1 MSSNVTS
8 GGRRPPRSGP
18 SGPPPARH
26 RPGGAPPRHGPPPP
40 PAAPPPPPPRGGGRA
55 PPPPPL
61 GRLGPLPWIGPAVL
75 LIVVVVLWPV
85 YEMVRTSFLKIS
97 VSGFVRGWAGLDKYR
112 QLFDE
117 PDLGSVITATV
128 VWTVGVVALTMV
140 LSLGLAQLFNQR
152 FPGRRL
158 TRWALIAPWAASVL
172 MTAIG
177 FKWML
182 DRTAGVLNT
191 LMTDLGIVDSP
202 KDWLGDP
209 STAWPWMMFVAVFV
223 SLPFTTY
230 TLLAGLQTVPGEV
243 YEAARVDG
251 AGVWQTYRRITLPL
265 LRPAFLVGVVIN
277 LINVFNSF
285 PVIWGMTR
293 GGPDSDTATTTVFMY
308 QLKSSDIGESA
319 AMSVVN
325 FALVVVMVAAFLKVS
340 RWNQEEA

>member
-8 GGRRPPRSGP
+8 GGRRPPRPGRSRGYRSG
-18 SGPPPARH
+18 
-26 RPGGAPPRHGPPPP
+26 
-40 PAAPPPPPPRGGGRA
+40 
-55 PPPPPL
+55 L

-85 YEMVRTSFLKIS
+85 YEMVRTSFLRIS

-117 PDLGSVITATV
+117 PDLSSVITATV

-140 LSLGLAQLFNQR
+140 ISLGLAQLFDQR

-191 LMTDLGIVDSP
+191 VMTDLGIVDSP

>member
-1 MSSNVTS
+1 MSSSTPLRRSGRSGRS
-8 GGRRPPRSGP
+8 GGP
-18 SGPPPARH
+18 
-26 RPGGAPPRHGPPPP
+26 
-40 PAAPPPPPPRGGGRA
+40 
-55 PPPPPL
+55 

-75 LIVVVVLWPV
+75 LILLVVVWPV
-85 YEMVRTSFLKIS
+85 YEMVRTSFLRIS
-97 VSGFVRGWAGLDKYR
+97 VSGFVRGSAGLDKYR
-112 QLFDE
+112 KLFDE
-117 PDLGSVITATV
+117 SALPSVLVSTV
-128 VWTVGVVALTMV
+128 VWTVLVVGLTMLV
-140 LSLGLAQLFNQR
+140 SLALAQLFNQR
-152 FPGRRL
+152 FPGRRV

-191 LMTDLGIVDSP
+191 LMADLGLIDGP
-202 KDWLGDP
+202 RDWLGDP

-251 AGVWQTYRRITLPL
+251 AGTAQTYWRITLPL

-325 FALVVVMVAAFLKVS
+325 FALVLVMVVLFLKVS
-340 RWNQEEA
+340 RWNKEES

>member
-1 MSSNVTS
+1 MSPSSSTS
-8 GGRRPPRSGP
+8 GSGRKGRSGL
-18 SGPPPARH
+18 A
-26 RPGGAPPRHGPPPP
+26 
-40 PAAPPPPPPRGGGRA
+40 
-55 PPPPPL
+55 
-61 GRLGPLPWIGPAVL
+61 RLGPLPWIGPAVL
-75 LIVVVVLWPV
+75 LIVLVVLWPV

-97 VSGFVRGWAGLDKYR
+97 SSGFVRGSAGFDKYK
-112 QLFDE
+112 QLFEE
-117 PDLGSVITATV
+117 PSLPSVVLSTV
-128 VWTVGVVALTMV
+128 VWTVVVVGATMLV
-140 LSLGLAQLFNQR
+140 SLALAQLFNQK

-158 TRWALIAPWAASVL
+158 TRWALIAPWAASVV

-182 DRTAGVLNT
+182 NQTAGVLNT
-191 LMTDLGIVDSP
+191 LMTDLGLIDGP
-202 KDWLGDP
+202 QDWLGDP

-230 TLLAGLQTVPGEV
+230 TLLAGLQTVPGEI

-251 AGVWQTYRRITLPL
+251 ANPWQTYLRITLPL

-285 PVIWGMTR
+285 PIIWSMTH

-308 QLKSSDIGESA
+308 QLKNSDIGQSA

-325 FALVVVMVAAFLKVS
+325 FALVVVMVVVFLKAS
-340 RWNQEEA
+340 RWNQEES

>member
-1 MSSNVTS
+1 MSTNSATT
-8 GGRRPPRSGP
+8 GGRRPVRGTRTGRRSG
-18 SGPPPARH
+18 
-26 RPGGAPPRHGPPPP
+26 
-40 PAAPPPPPPRGGGRA
+40 
-55 PPPPPL
+55 L

-75 LIVVVVLWPV
+75 LIVLVVLWPV

-97 VSGFVRGWAGLDKYR
+97 VSGFVRGSAGFDKYR
-112 QLFDE
+112 QLFEE
-117 PDLGSVITATV
+117 PGLGSVITATV
-128 VWTVGVVALTMV
+128 IWTLGVVLLTMV
-140 LSLGLAQLFNQR
+140 LSLALAQLFNQQ

-182 DRTAGVLNT
+182 NQTAGVLNT
-191 LMTDLGIVDSP
+191 VMTDLGLIEGP

-209 STAWPWMMFVAVFV
+209 ATAWPWMMSVAVFV

-251 AGVWQTYRRITLPL
+251 AGPWQTYRRITLPL

-293 GGPDSDTATTTVFMY
+293 GGPDSDTATTTAFMY

-325 FALVVVMVAAFLKVS
+325 FALVVVMVAVFLKVS
-340 RWNQEEA
+340 RWNEEDA

>member
-1 MSSNVTS
+1 MSTTS
-8 GGRRPPRSGP
+8 TNSGP
-18 SGPPPARH
+18 VRKGRG
-26 RPGGAPPRHGPPPP
+26 RGRG
-40 PAAPPPPPPRGGGRA
+40 RGGLA
-55 PPPPPL
+55 
-61 GRLGPLPWIGPAVL
+61 RLGPLPWIGPAVL

-97 VSGFVRGWAGLDKYR
+97 RSGFVRGSAGFDKYQ
-112 QLFDE
+112 QLFEE
-117 PDLGSVITATV
+117 PSLPSVVLSTV
-128 VWTVGVVALTMV
+128 VWTVVVVGATMLV
-140 LSLGLAQLFNQR
+140 SLALAQLFNQR

-158 TRWALIAPWAASVL
+158 TRWALVAPWAASVV

-182 DRTAGVLNT
+182 NQTAGVLNT
-191 LMTDLGIVDSP
+191 VMTDLGLVDGP
-202 KDWLGDP
+202 RDWLGDP

-251 AGVWQTYRRITLPL
+251 AGPWQTYLRITLPL

-285 PVIWGMTR
+285 PIIWSMTH

-308 QLKSSDIGESA
+308 QLKNSDIGESA

-325 FALVVVMVAAFLKVS
+325 FALVVVMVAVFLKAS
-340 RWNQEEA
+340 RWNQEEN

>member
-1 MSSNVTS
+1 MSSNATS
-8 GGRRPPRSGP
+8 GGRRPPRPGRSRGYRSG
-18 SGPPPARH
+18 
-26 RPGGAPPRHGPPPP
+26 
-40 PAAPPPPPPRGGGRA
+40 
-55 PPPPPL
+55 L

-85 YEMVRTSFLKIS
+85 YEMVRTSFLRIS

-140 LSLGLAQLFNQR
+140 ISLGLAQLFDQR

-191 LMTDLGIVDSP
+191 VMTDLGIVDSP

>member
-1 MSSNVTS
+1 MSSSTPLRRSGRSGRS
-8 GGRRPPRSGP
+8 GGP
-18 SGPPPARH
+18 
-26 RPGGAPPRHGPPPP
+26 
-40 PAAPPPPPPRGGGRA
+40 
-55 PPPPPL
+55 

-75 LIVVVVLWPV
+75 LTLLVVVWPV
-85 YEMVRTSFLKIS
+85 YEMVRTSFLRIS
-97 VSGFVRGWAGLDKYR
+97 VSGFVRGSAGLDKYR
-112 QLFDE
+112 KLFDE
-117 PDLGSVITATV
+117 SALPSVLVSTV
-128 VWTVGVVALTMV
+128 VWTVVVVGLTMLV
-140 LSLGLAQLFNQR
+140 SLALAQLFNQR
-152 FPGRRL
+152 FPGRRV

-191 LMTDLGIVDSP
+191 LMADLGLIDGP
-202 KDWLGDP
+202 RDWLGDP

-251 AGVWQTYRRITLPL
+251 AGTAQTYWRITLPL
-265 LRPAFLVGVVIN
+265 LRPAFLVGVIIN

-325 FALVVVMVAAFLKVS
+325 FALVLVMVVLFLKVS
-340 RWNQEEA
+340 RWNKEES

>member
-1 MSSNVTS
+1 MSCVLET
-8 GGRRPPRSGP
+8 G
-18 SGPPPARH
+18 
-26 RPGGAPPRHGPPPP
+26 
-40 PAAPPPPPPRGGGRA
+40 
-55 PPPPPL
+55 
-61 GRLGPLPWIGPAVL
+61 LGPLPWIGPAVL

-117 PDLGSVITATV
+117 PDLGSVVTATV
-128 VWTVGVVALTMV
+128 VWTVSVVALTMV
-140 LSLGLAQLFNQR
+140 ISLGLAQLFDQR

-191 LMTDLGIVDSP
+191 VMTDLGVVDSP

>member
-1 MSSNVTS
+1 MSTS
-8 GGRRPPRSGP
+8 STAARSGRK
-18 SGPPPARH
+18 G
-26 RPGGAPPRHGPPPP
+26 
-40 PAAPPPPPPRGGGRA
+40 RGGLA
-55 PPPPPL
+55 
-61 GRLGPLPWIGPAVL
+61 RLGPLPWIGPAVL
-75 LIVVVVLWPV
+75 LIALVVLWPV

-97 VSGFVRGWAGLDKYR
+97 SSGFVRGSAGFDKYK

-117 PDLGSVITATV
+117 PGLPSVVLSTV
-128 VWTVGVVALTMV
+128 VWTVVVVTATMV
-140 LSLGLAQLFNQR
+140 ISLALAQLFNQK

-158 TRWALIAPWAASVL
+158 TRWALIAPWAASVV

-182 DRTAGVLNT
+182 NQTAGVLNT
-191 LMTDLGIVDSP
+191 LMTDLGLIDGP
-202 KDWLGDP
+202 RDWLGDP

-251 AGVWQTYRRITLPL
+251 TTTWQTYLRITLPL
-265 LRPAFLVGVVIN
+265 LRPAILVGVVIN

-285 PVIWGMTR
+285 PIIWSMTR

-308 QLKSSDIGESA
+308 QLKNSDIGQSA

-325 FALVVVMVAAFLKVS
+325 FALVVVMVVVFLKVS
-340 RWNQEEA
+340 RWNQEESR